1 VAAEFVTGSI
11 SAPCF
16 FEAMEYKL
24 PKEHPLHGIYL
35 YKPSENAPVQPA
47 MNFAVMYGVKAAL
60 ALQKT
65 HDVTAALEEKNPE
78 VSPHM
83 SFVDAG
89 GHGYSVVHVTAES
102 MEVEFVCVP
111 RPIERSEKA
120 DGGPLA
126 YRIAH
131 VVKSWQPGS
140 VPKLERTR
148 VEGKLPL
155 VV

>member
-1 VAAEFVTGSI
+1 
-11 SAPCF
+11 
-16 FEAMEYKL
+16 MEYKL

-65 HDVTAALEEKNPE
+65 HDVTAALAEKNPE
-78 VSPHM
+78 VSPHL

-89 GHGYSVVHVTAES
+89 GHGYSVVHAS
-102 MEVEFVCVP
+102 ADALEVEFVCIP
-111 RPIERSEKA
+111 RPIERSERA

-126 YRIAH
+126 YRATH
-131 VVKSWQPGS
+131 RVKAWKAEG
-140 VPKLERTR
+140 VPQVERVR
-148 VEGKLPL
+148 VEGKLP
-155 VV
+155 